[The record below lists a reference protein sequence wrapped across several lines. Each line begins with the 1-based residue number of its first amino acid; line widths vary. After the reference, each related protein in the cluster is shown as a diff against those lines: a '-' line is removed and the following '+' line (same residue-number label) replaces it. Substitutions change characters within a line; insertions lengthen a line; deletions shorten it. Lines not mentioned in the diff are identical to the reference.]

1 VKKKRILVTGAEG
14 FIGRRLVT
22 ALDEKGFEVVPLTK
36 KDGDIATLAIDAQ
49 EIDHV
54 FHLAAKTFV
63 PDSWVH
69 PADFYRTNVM
79 GTLQV
84 LEFCRKSKCGLTFNS
99 TYVYGRQDKM
109 PIGEDARLQAP
120 SPYHQSKILA
130 EDLCRF
136 YAEKNNV
143 NVTILRPFN
152 IYGPG
157 QKDTFLIPKLVQ
169 QVTDTTNESVEVL
182 DLAPKRDYLHVDDLI
197 AALLLT
203 IETKGFAIYN
213 VGSGTSLSVADV
225 IEKMFS
231 VSGGRKKVVSRKVE
245 RPAEIPEAVADISK
259 ITQEIK
265 WHPAISFE
273 QGIQQLI
280 STNEKD

>member
-14 FIGRRLVT
+14 FIGRRLVA
-22 ALDEKGFEVVPLTK
+22 ALGEKGFEVVPLTK

-49 EIDHV
+49 QIDHV

-63 PDSWVH
+63 PDSWIH
-69 PADFYRTNVM
+69 PADFYCTNVM

-84 LEFCRKSKCGLTFNS
+84 LEFCRKNKCSLTFNS

-109 PIGEDARLQAP
+109 PIAENARLQAP
-120 SPYHQSKILA
+120 SPYHHSKILA
-130 EDLCRF
+130 EELCRF

-157 QKDTFLIPKLVQ
+157 QKDTFLIPKLMK
-169 QVTDTTNESVEVL
+169 QVTDAANESVEVL
-182 DLAPKRDYLHVDDLI
+182 DLSPKRDYLHVDDLI

-203 IETKGFAIYN
+203 IKTKGFAIYN
-213 VGSGTSLSVADV
+213 VGSGTSLSVAEV
-225 IEKMFS
+225 IKRMFS
-231 VSGGRKKVVSRKVE
+231 VSGVQKKVVSREVE

-259 ITQEIK
+259 ITQKIH
-265 WHPAISFE
+265 WRPAISFE
-273 QGIQQLI
+273 QGLQQLI